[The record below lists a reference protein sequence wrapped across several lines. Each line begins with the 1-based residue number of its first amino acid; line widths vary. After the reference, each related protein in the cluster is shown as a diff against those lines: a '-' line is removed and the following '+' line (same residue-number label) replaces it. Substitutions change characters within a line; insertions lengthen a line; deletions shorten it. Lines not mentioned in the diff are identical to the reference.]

1 MDEFKDIVYCTNKN
15 KEICSMGIQIN
26 SELGKNPVFILNSK
40 NKKPFRDNL
49 GVPLPLY
56 LLKQQYQ
63 DILNIIDV
71 NGENSLNMN
80 SKILEEDEPQCIDKN
95 LFDTL
100 INLASKKKKK
110 KNSTRNNKKK
120 KKKKKGTIKKKN

>member
-49 GVPLPLY
+49 GIPLPLY

-71 NGENSLNMN
+71 DPKNSLTIN
-80 SKILEEDEPQCIDKN
+80 SEIEEEDEPQCIDTTF
-95 LFDTL
+95 FDKL
-100 INLASKKKKK
+100 INLASKKKNN
-110 KNSTRNNKKK
+110 KNSTRKNKK
-120 KKKKKGTIKKKN
+120 KKKKKGTRKKKN

>member
-1 MDEFKDIVYCTNKN
+1 MDELKDIVYCTNKN

-49 GVPLPLY
+49 GIPLPLY

-71 NGENSLNMN
+71 DGENSLTTN
-80 SKILEEDEPQCIDKN
+80 SEIAEEGEPQCIDATFFNK
-95 LFDTL
+95 L
-100 INLASKKKKK
+100 IDLASKKKNSKKSTRKHKRKK
-110 KNSTRNNKKK
+110 KNKDTR
-120 KKKKKGTIKKKN
+120 KKKN